1 VEDDGMVTGVALNR
15 MGRDDLRLR
24 VDSVISGMEEGEKE
38 VTSDRTF

>member
-1 VEDDGMVTGVALNR
+1 MVTGVALNR

-24 VDSVISGMEEGEKE
+24 VDSVISGMEERRRTE